1 MDSVLWEKPSENDEH
16 HASKFRHGGTR
27 EVEERFVRE
36 LGDCDAIQ
44 KEQDEGSYS
53 GDSHYY
59 PLSLASKEK
68 APVTPKIAA
77 ASPATT
83 TSSRPCVPDEHPE
96 HADLK
101 RGFGDDFDPT
111 LLNRDKVKQ
120 SPEASSA
127 KLTVKTVRGQGQR
140 GEQ

>member
-1 MDSVLWEKPSENDEH
+1 MIATP
-16 HASKFRHGGTR
+16 FRKNKTRIEGEGACHPEDCGGVPGYYNFVEAMRTR
-27 EVEERFVRE
+27 R
-36 LGDCDAIQ
+36 
-44 KEQDEGSYS
+44 
-53 GDSHYY
+53 
-59 PLSLASKEK
+59 
-68 APVTPKIAA
+68 
-77 ASPATT
+77 
-83 TSSRPCVPDEHPE
+83 HPE

-120 SPEASSA
+120 SPEASSD

>member
-1 MDSVLWEKPSENDEH
+1 M
-16 HASKFRHGGTR
+16 RTR
-27 EVEERFVRE
+27 R
-36 LGDCDAIQ
+36 
-44 KEQDEGSYS
+44 
-53 GDSHYY
+53 
-59 PLSLASKEK
+59 
-68 APVTPKIAA
+68 
-77 ASPATT
+77 
-83 TSSRPCVPDEHPE
+83 HPE

-120 SPEASSA
+120 SPEASWA

>member
-1 MDSVLWEKPSENDEH
+1 MDSVLWVRPSENDEH

-44 KEQDEGSYS
+44 KEQDEDRRRRRLSPRRLRRRPRLLQLRRG
-53 GDSHYY
+53 HAY
-59 PLSLASKEK
+59 PTAPGARRPEK
-68 APVTPKIAA
+68 RV
-77 ASPATT
+77 
-83 TSSRPCVPDEHPE
+83 
-96 HADLK
+96 
-101 RGFGDDFDPT
+101 GDDFDPT

-120 SPEASSA
+120 SPEASSD

>member
-44 KEQDEGSYS
+44 KEQDEGS
-53 GDSHYY
+53 GYY
-59 PLSLASKEK
+59 NVVEAMR
-68 APVTPKIAA
+68 T
-77 ASPATT
+77 
-83 TSSRPCVPDEHPE
+83 RRHPE

-120 SPEASSA
+120 SPEASWA

>member
-1 MDSVLWEKPSENDEH
+1 MIATP
-16 HASKFRHGGTR
+16 FRKNKTR
-27 EVEERFVRE
+27 VPIAE
-36 LGDCDAIQ
+36 IPITIP
-44 KEQDEGSYS
+44 
-53 GDSHYY
+53 Y
-59 PLSLASKEK
+59 PLHRRRRRL
-68 APVTPKIAA
+68 
-77 ASPATT
+77 SP
-83 TSSRPCVPDEHPE
+83 RRYGGVPGYYNFVEAMRTRRHPE